1 MTDHLTNAL
10 LAAARLDDA
19 EAAKHLGHIVDLD
32 EPHAIAHVTEG
43 RPSLRASMER
53 GGYLHPDHDDVSAID
68 LLLRAQTE
76 AEPERHYATLARR
89 GFIAVAYVAQR
100 ARDALDVE
108 RSMSPDASPSKAGH
122 AVALAIRAQSEAR
135 PFDTLARIEAM
146 GYPHLADLARRA
158 WAKLPAG
165 SFADDAEEAVGPFP
179 SPAVSSH
186 AATLGARLA
195 SPPFA
200 FDDLPPDVARA
211 AGILGGWIDPAAEAR
226 RDVAAKARAT
236 MAAGDIAGAVG
247 VLVASCDANGSPVE
261 GT

>member
-1 MTDHLTNAL
+1 MTDHLTAAI

-19 EAAKHLGHIVDLD
+19 EAAKHLGYLVDLD
-32 EPHAIAHVTEG
+32 EPSSIACFTDE

-53 GGYLHPDHDDVSAID
+53 GGYLAPDHDDASAID

-108 RSMSPDASPSKAGH
+108 RLMSPDAAPSKAGH

-158 WAKLPAG
+158 WSKLPAG
-165 SFADDAEEAVGPFP
+165 SFAFDDDATDTTP
-179 SPAVSSH
+179 SNYAD
-186 AATLGARLA
+186 A
-195 SPPFA
+195 S
-200 FDDLPPDVARA
+200 L
-211 AGILGGWIDPAAEAR
+211 AEA
-226 RDVAAKARAT
+226 
-236 MAAGDIAGAVG
+236 
-247 VLVASCDANGSPVE
+247 DANGSPVE